1 MSAADKEGAYA
12 GKNSLLYKKYLKK
25 WTKDNFIRV
34 ISVRN
39 RTTVDLEEK
48 SMSILKEK
56 KSCSGIGS
64 DARVEVVDRSQ
75 EHSGKFSG
83 KDVFAKNGGEQ

>member
-1 MSAADKEGAYA
+1 
-12 GKNSLLYKKYLKK
+12 
-25 WTKDNFIRV
+25 
-34 ISVRN
+34 
-39 RTTVDLEEK
+39 
-48 SMSILKEK
+48 MSILKEK

-83 KDVFAKNGGEQ
+83 KDVFAKNGGEQQEETQTELLDGFRRYNNT

>member
-1 MSAADKEGAYA
+1 
-12 GKNSLLYKKYLKK
+12 
-25 WTKDNFIRV
+25 
-34 ISVRN
+34 
-39 RTTVDLEEK
+39 
-48 SMSILKEK
+48 MSILKEK

-83 KDVFAKNGGEQ
+83 KDVFAKNGGEQQEKT

>member
-1 MSAADKEGAYA
+1 
-12 GKNSLLYKKYLKK
+12 
-25 WTKDNFIRV
+25 
-34 ISVRN
+34 
-39 RTTVDLEEK
+39 
-48 SMSILKEK
+48 MSILKEK

-64 DARVEVVDRSQ
+64 DARVEVVGRSQ